1 MSNLG
6 YLRNLGYMGNLGY
19 MSNLTYLFHAVNTL
33 SELEEKTAAARL
45 ERDNAI
51 RAYLA
56 EGNTVYQVSKLT
68 GISRQAVMKIRDA
81 ETA

>member
-1 MSNLG
+1 
-6 YLRNLGYMGNLGY
+6 MGNLGY
-19 MSNLTYLFHAVNTL
+19 MSNLTYLFRAVNTL

-56 EGNTVYQVSKLT
+56 EGNTVYQVAKLT

>member
-1 MSNLG
+1 M
-6 YLRNLGYMGNLGY
+6 RNLGYMGNLGY
-19 MSNLTYLFHAVNTL
+19 MSNLTYLFRAVNTL

-56 EGNTVYQVSKLT
+56 EGNTVYQVAKLT